1 MAEKNTL
8 SILES
13 IKQKMIQFDQKDPK
27 KTSSFS
33 GDEFA
38 YISPE
43 KNNSSK
49 DTGEN
54 AAQTQENQSLNKDP
68 ELNNNDQKKSAVD
81 FMDEEDHEE
90 NPFISNPLTQD
101 NDDFLFEADDEI
113 VETQKKSFL
122 QHDVSEAEENKLE
135 VDNKKKEEISK
146 SEVEVK
152 KEEISPIPNKAPIEN
167 KVENQAL
174 DEDDLDLDDLDL
186 DDDEPLKPEVKKDES
201 QNHDLGFDEDEDFL
215 TFDDE
220 DEDLDIEEIT
230 NKKEEITPEP
240 KKEEVASHF
249 DEDEDLDLDIKEPV
263 NTKEEVKLSPK
274 KEEVLN
280 HFDEDEEDDFFDS
293 KKSEDKDFLSDIDLD
308 SEDEIIEEKK
318 PEPMKPVVKEMPIIS
333 NVKNLSPI
341 PTKKDQADQ
350 PLISEETLQQTTSSI
365 RKLIDA
371 NNVVHG
377 MKSFSNPNSSA
388 FSELAVQ
395 LMEPKLEKWLNDH
408 LANLVEEIVREE
420 IKKIIPKD

>member
-43 KNNSSK
+43 KNNLNK
-49 DTGEN
+49 TTEEN
-54 AAQTQENQSLNKDP
+54 AATTQEDQSLNKDS
-68 ELNNNDQKKSAVD
+68 ELNNSDQKKSVVD
-81 FMDEEDHEE
+81 FMDDEDHEE

-101 NDDFLFEADDEI
+101 NDDFLFEEDDEI
-113 VETQKKSFL
+113 VETKESFL
-122 QHDVSEAEENKLE
+122 QHNPEAGEGKLE
-135 VDNKKKEEISK
+135 IDNKKKEEIVK
-146 SEVEVK
+146 PEVEVK
-152 KEEISPIPNKAPIEN
+152 KEEISSIPNKALA
-167 KVENQAL
+167 K
-174 DEDDLDLDDLDL
+174 DEDDLDLNDLDL
-186 DDDEPLKPEVKKDES
+186 EDDEPLKSEVKKDDS
-201 QNHDLGFDEDEDFL
+201 QNHDLSFDEDEDFL

-220 DEDLDIEEIT
+220 DEDLEIEELT
-230 NKKEEITPEP
+230 NKKEDINAEP
-240 KKEEVASHF
+240 KKQEAISNF
-249 DEDEDLDLDIKEPV
+249 DEDLDLDIEEPV
-263 NTKEEVKLSPK
+263 NTKEEIKPESK
-274 KEEVLN
+274 KEEVVN

-318 PEPMKPVVKEMPIIS
+318 PEPMKPAVKEMPIIS
-333 NVKNLSPI
+333 NLGNISPI
-341 PTKKDQADQ
+341 PVKKDKSDQ
-350 PLISEETLQQTTSSI
+350 PLISEETLQATTVSI
-365 RKLIDA
+365 KKLIDA

-377 MKSFSNPNSSA
+377 IKSFSNPNSSA